1 VRLAI
6 RHRAR
11 VVRRGGA
18 LSAVVATLALAV
30 AAPAGAQDDGSEG
43 NGPPRWEAGRALI
56 KVDMDAVGGQD
67 PNARLRDFVLEV
79 GRGARLTGRLPLV
92 KDVFEIQTP
101 GASLTDDLDR
111 LANADQRA
119 HRQPWLLW
127 VQPDYIA
134 SPRPNANL
142 NQTEYWPKDP
152 LFWWRRWPNPGGC
165 AGREQGTIGQVGSWP
180 LRADLRDKDGVW
192 APFDPTPQSTR
203 DDRPR
208 TGLTRALSSIDVL
221 PVWNALGHAT
231 EGRTDGGEWGDD
243 DLRRSAIAVWD
254 TGIGSHPDVAPQVA
268 ATVSVG
274 TPRAEDRDTQDDAD
288 ELVLA
293 TTDNKHRFDGHLLEQ
308 LAESP
313 DGNPY
318 NRPGIRASVH
328 RPRRSLTALDD
339 VGSLGS
345 QTTAPTGCDGH
356 GTQVAS
362 VAAATAGNGLGLAGV
377 GWDVPL
383 VSVRPHRPWDTLV
396 PPEQPVSET
405 LEGERA
411 QGPVDLTDE
420 NLVQQLAAI
429 RALRLPIVNMSFGM
443 RLFSKRLIKRGD
455 GPGTATTIVTRPVVA
470 EALARAFAGDNVLGV
485 TSAGPGRY
493 GTGRTYHHA
502 ELDAGA
508 ADAVQAP
515 CGLSYLA
522 SSGAVEL
529 GGKLRQ
535 FAVPGV
541 DLRRLNLL
549 CVTASTSESVELPS
563 ASGAGDAAVDLTAP
577 GYDVPVA
584 TRPTEGI
591 EPGGWYRTASGT
603 SASAAAVSGAAAL
616 LREVASQGTNMRTIA
631 TALRRG
637 ARVDTRL
644 IGKVRHG
651 ALDVACSARW
661 LADNRHARIDVDA
674 LQPGV
679 RHCFAPSTT
688 TYTTEWRFPD
698 EYFDSDALYK
708 GRNTRRQESG
718 ADVVSRVLRPF
729 VDDALKAQ
737 RQLLP
742 EDSDW
747 PADQIAFFPIEK
759 GGMRRPVAP
768 PNRPMY
774 IFNQPF
780 AELSPFTALSFRCP
794 DRLLLESYDLRWKGS
809 VTPRGYVFATDDVDA
824 FASDDPPTDVMSLS
838 IAAVKPWYVGL
849 LSPLRV
855 GITMRCSLLP
865 ESG

>member
-1 VRLAI
+1 V
-6 RHRAR
+6 R
-11 VVRRGGA
+11 VVHRGGA
-18 LSAVVATLALAV
+18 LAAVVATLALAF
-30 AAPAGAQDDGSEG
+30 AAPAAALDDGSEG
-43 NGPPRWEAGRALI
+43 DGPPRWEAGRALI
-56 KVDMDAVGGQD
+56 KVDMDAVGSRD
-67 PNARLRDFVLEV
+67 ADARLRDFLLHDSVRAQV
-79 GRGARLTGRLPLV
+79 TARLPLV
-92 KDVFEIQTP
+92 EDVFEIQTP

-111 LANADQRA
+111 LASADRRL

-127 VQPDYIA
+127 VQPDYVA
-134 SPRPNANL
+134 SPRPNAD
-142 NQTEYWPKDP
+142 PKDP
-152 LFWWRRWPNPGGC
+152 DYWPNDPLYWWRRWPNPGGC
-165 AGREQGTIGQVGSWP
+165 PGREQRTIGQVGSWP
-180 LRADLRDKDGVW
+180 LRADLRDNNGVW

-203 DDRPR
+203 DDRAR

-231 EGRTDGGEWGDD
+231 QGRTEGGTWGDA
-243 DLRRSAIAVWD
+243 DLRRSGIAVWD

-274 TPRAEDRDTQDDAD
+274 TPRAEDRDPQDDANR
-288 ELVLA
+288 LVLV
-293 TTDNKHRFDGHLLEQ
+293 TTDNEDRSDRRLLTR

-313 DGNPY
+313 DGNPGNGPGIQATV
-318 NRPGIRASVH
+318 NRP
-328 RPRRSLTALDD
+328 RPSLTALDD

-362 VAAATAGNGLGLAGV
+362 VAAATAGNGRGLAGA

-383 VSVRPHRPWDTLV
+383 VSVRPHRPWDILI

-429 RALRLPIVNMSFGM
+429 RALRLPVVNMSFGM
-443 RLFSKRLIKRGD
+443 RLFGKRLIKRGA
-455 GPGTATTIVTRPVVA
+455 GPGTATTIVTRPVVV
-470 EALARAFAGDNVLGV
+470 EALARAFAGDDVLGV
-485 TSAGPGRY
+485 TSAGTGRY
-493 GTGRTYHHA
+493 GTGSTYQHA

-515 CGLSYLA
+515 CGLSYLVNP
-522 SSGAVEL
+522 GAVEL
-529 GGKLRQ
+529 GDKLRQ

-563 ASGAGDAAVDLTAP
+563 ASGAGNAAVDLTAP

-584 TRPTEGI
+584 TRPREGI

-616 LREVASQGTNMRTIA
+616 LREVASPGTDMRTIA

-651 ALDVACSARW
+651 ALDVACAARW
-661 LADNRHARIDVDA
+661 LAENGRARIDVEA

-688 TYTTEWRFPD
+688 TYTTQWSFPD
-698 EYFDSDALYK
+698 EYFDPDSLYRP
-708 GRNTRRQESG
+708 RNSRRRASG
-718 ADVVSRVLRPF
+718 ADVVRAVVGLF
-729 VDDALKAQ
+729 KDDALKAQ

-747 PADQIAFFPIEK
+747 PADEIAFFPIEK

-774 IFNQPF
+774 IFNQPWS
-780 AELSPFTALSFRCP
+780 ELSPITALNFRCP
-794 DRLLLESYDLRWKGS
+794 DGLLLESYDLRWRGS
-809 VTPRGYVFATDDVDA
+809 VTPRGYVFATDDEV
-824 FASDDPPTDVMSLS
+824 FASDDPPTNRMALNV
-838 IAAVKPWYVGL
+838 AAVKPWYVGL